1 MSSTIAKVF
10 HRASQCPV
18 ALFLKLLLSVSFVYA
33 LHVAAYH
40 QVDMSPY
47 SFIWLVD
54 LVAVIAILAL
64 TFNWRCQYR
73 NVEKNEDGS
82 STNEQ

>member
-1 MSSTIAKVF
+1 V
-10 HRASQCPV
+10 
-18 ALFLKLLLSVSFVYA
+18 
-33 LHVAAYH
+33 
-40 QVDMSPY
+40 SPY

-73 NVEKNEDGS
+73 NVEKNDDGS